1 MGHRTIRLGLLA
13 AFALVAA
20 SFAPTAHVAAD
31 VSHDPHKLSAEEVR
45 VVLPAVCRSA
55 IREKHQFKCAE
66 LLGYPSDGSAF
77 NEHMRK
83 ASGEISLEAVA
94 YGHFTSPNAQEAYVT
109 YSGLEPHNASYGGGI
124 LLRRA
129 DSGWKPV
136 HWFPGEQMDHC
147 VSIPD
152 PGPHACFAFPS
163 TTAWAKPIPRFG
175 SSAFQAAR

>member
-136 HWFPGEQMDHC
+136 HWFPGSRWIIAC
-147 VSIPD
+147 RYPIRV
-152 PGPHACFAFPS
+152 PHACFAFPS